1 MPDTAGYLM
10 AILMGL
16 CLGLL
21 GSGGSILTVPVLV
34 YLFRFNPVTGTAYSL
49 FVVGVTSLAGLLIR
63 GREGL
68 PHLRAALAFAVPS
81 LTGVYLVRG
90 HVIHSLPDLLTL
102 PGSFAIA
109 RDTFIMA
116 LFAIVMAAAGLAMLR
131 GRAMPFT
138 PALPSSDAE
147 IGPAQDAQAP
157 QERPRLIRIGAAG
170 LFAGALTGFVG
181 AGGGFL
187 IVPALVLLAGLPMQG
202 AVAASLAIISA
213 QSMAGFAA
221 DWRLMENIDWRF
233 LGAFSALSIAGAL
246 AGAALGRRFD
256 GARLR
261 AVFGGFLLFMAAVI
275 LIKEIFTGGRA

>member
-1 MPDTAGYLM
+1 MLETSGYLM
-10 AILMGL
+10 AVLMGL

-34 YLFRFNPVTGTAYSL
+34 YLFRLNPVTGTAYSL

-68 PHLRAALAFAVPS
+68 PHLRSALAFAVPS

-90 HVIHSLPDLLTL
+90 HVIHSLPDLLPL
-102 PGSFAIA
+102 PGPYAVA

-116 LFAIVMAAAGLAMLR
+116 LFAAVMAFAGLAMLR
-131 GRAMPFT
+131 GGVRPPRPHSHA
-138 PALPSSDAE
+138 AEEHPS
-147 IGPAQDAQAP
+147 
-157 QERPRLIRIGAAG
+157 LLRIGAAG
-170 LFAGALTGFVG
+170 LAAGGLTGFVG

-187 IVPALVLLAGLPMQG
+187 IVPTLVLLAGLPMQG

-221 DWRLMENIDWRF
+221 DWGLMEGIDWGF

-261 AVFGGFLLFMAAVI
+261 AAFGLFLILLAALI
-275 LIKEIFTGGRA
+275 LAKEFFYGGPA

>member
-1 MPDTAGYLM
+1 MPDTAGYVM
-10 AILMGL
+10 AVLMGL

-49 FVVGVTSLAGLLIR
+49 FIVGVTSLAGLLIR

-68 PHLRAALAFAVPS
+68 PHLRAALAFAIPS

-90 HVIHSLPDLLTL
+90 HVIHSLPDLLSL
-102 PGSFAIA
+102 PGAFEVA

-116 LFAIVMAAAGLAMLR
+116 LFAVVMAAAGVAMLR
-131 GRAMPFT
+131 GRARP
-138 PALPSSDAE
+138 PLPPS
-147 IGPAQDAQAP
+147 QAAA
-157 QERPRLIRIGAAG
+157 ERPRLLRIGAAG
-170 LFAGALTGFVG
+170 LAAGALTGFVG

-213 QSMAGFAA
+213 QSMSGFAA
-221 DWRLMENIDWRF
+221 DWRLMESIDWGF

-261 AVFGGFLLFMAAVI
+261 AAFGWFLILIAAVI
-275 LIKEIFTGGRA
+275 LAKEILSGGSA

>member
-1 MPDTAGYLM
+1 MIDAAGYLM
-10 AILMGL
+10 AVVMGL

-68 PHLRAALAFAVPS
+68 PHLRAALAFALPS

-90 HVIHSLPDLLTL
+90 HVIHSLPSLLPL
-102 PGSFAIA
+102 PGPMDVA
-109 RDTFIMA
+109 RDTFIMV
-116 LFAIVMAAAGLAMLR
+116 LFAGVMAAAGFAMLR
-131 GRAMPFT
+131 GGARPGL
-138 PALPSSDAE
+138 PASPRPAPEHPSLP
-147 IGPAQDAQAP
+147 
-157 QERPRLIRIGAAG
+157 RIGAAG
-170 LFAGALTGFVG
+170 LAAGALTGFVG

-202 AVAASLAIISA
+202 AVAASLAIVSA

-221 DWRLMENIDWRF
+221 DWRLMEGIDWGF
-233 LGAFSALSIAGAL
+233 LGIFSALSIAGAL
-246 AGAALGRRFD
+246 VGAALGRRFD

-261 AVFGGFLLFMAAVI
+261 AAFGWFLLALAAGILANEI
-275 LIKEIFTGGRA
+275 LIGGHA